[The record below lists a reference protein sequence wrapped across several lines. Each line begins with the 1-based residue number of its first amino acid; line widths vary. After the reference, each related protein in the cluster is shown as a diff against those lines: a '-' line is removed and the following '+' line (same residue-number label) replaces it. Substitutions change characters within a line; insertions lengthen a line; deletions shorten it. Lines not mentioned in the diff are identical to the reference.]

1 MLKYSGED
9 YIMIIKKIKVG
20 IQTGL
25 QSKTAAVFIQK
36 ASNFKS
42 SIWIE
47 KEERKANAK
56 SLLGLLSLGIT
67 KGSEVTIIVE
77 GVDEEVAVK
86 ELEKYLESDGTQ
98 NS

>member
-1 MLKYSGED
+1 MLIYSGED

-56 SLLGLLSLGIT
+56 VFGTLSLEHN
-67 KGSEVTIIVE
+67 KGS
-77 GVDEEVAVK
+77 DNHNSQRASMK
-86 ELEKYLESDGTQ
+86 SSQELES
-98 NS
+98 